1 MRFNRRDLK
10 DKLLAAQKNLQ
21 YNAECPAY
29 LKSARLY
36 EDVTPLRSRIMYQ
49 LRNKDDKKA
58 FKFVWS
64 RGLRIFARTHEE
76 AAMDPQPRPHII
88 NNPDD
93 LLKLGFT
100 EAEIEAIIEGDNKH

>member
-1 MRFNRRDLK
+1 
-10 DKLLAAQKNLQ
+10 
-21 YNAECPAY
+21 
-29 LKSARLY
+29 
-36 EDVTPLRSRIMYQ
+36 MYQ

-76 AAMDPQPRPHII
+76 AAMEPQPRPHII

-93 LLKLGFT
+93 LLKL
-100 EAEIEAIIEGDNKH
+100 